1 MSSEKQLDHKLKNRH
16 LQMIALG
23 GVIGTGLFFGSG
35 KSIHLTGPSIVL
47 SYLLGGIVIYI
58 ILRALGEMTVD
69 HPTSGSF
76 SQYAHTYIGKYAG
89 FISGWSAWFEYTV
102 VCMAELTAV
111 TVFFDYF
118 VPGVPHWILC
128 SFILIFFT
136 GINLISVKA
145 FGEFEFWFAGIKVV
159 TIILM
164 LVFSA
169 YLIFFRHGMNPD
181 IKQYTDSNLFFAGGY
196 KGFAISLVI
205 VVFSFG
211 GSEFVSIAA
220 GEAENPRKNVP
231 AAINGVIVRIL
242 LFYILTMLAI
252 ILLYP
257 YQKLQAN
264 VSPFV
269 DVFKQMGFSIAADVM
284 NMVAITAALS
294 AFNSCLYAASRM
306 LFNLSNNGYAPKYL
320 SNVQSTNH
328 VPRKAIL
335 FTAGSVAIAVVI
347 NYLFPENAIMYL
359 LTIATGAILIVWFM
373 ILVTQIYFR
382 KSKDASRTVL
392 HYKLLLFPYTNI
404 FAMLVLV
411 FVMIVMTQMDDMRL
425 SVFVAPLWIL
435 VLSIIYMLRRK
446 VGRNEATEA
455 RRQELKETKRQA
467 KRNS

>member
-1 MSSEKQLDHKLKNRH
+1 MQKLDHKLKNRH

-23 GVIGTGLFFGSG
+23 GVIGTGLFFGSA
-35 KSIHLTGPSIVL
+35 KSIGQTGPSIVL
-47 SYLLGGIVIYI
+47 AYLLGGLVIYI

-69 HPTSGSF
+69 DPTSGSF
-76 SQYAHTYIGKYAG
+76 SQYATNYIGNYAG
-89 FISGWSAWFEYTV
+89 FISGWSAWFQYTV

-128 SFILIFFT
+128 GFILVFFT
-136 GINLISVKA
+136 AINLISVKA

-164 LVFSA
+164 LLFSG
-169 YLIFFRHGMNPD
+169 YLIFFRHATNPE
-181 IKQYTDSNLFFAGGY
+181 IGQYLDPDLFFAGGY

-220 GEAENPRKNVP
+220 GEAENPARNVP
-231 AAINGVIVRIL
+231 KAINGVIIRIL

-257 YQKLQAN
+257 FQKLSTN

-269 DVFKQMGFSIAADVM
+269 DVFRKIGFAAAAGAM

-294 AFNSCLYAASRM
+294 AFNSCLYSASRM
-306 LFNLSNNGYAPKYL
+306 LFNLSQNGNAPAYFSRLK
-320 SNVQSTNH
+320 SSNH
-328 VPRKAIL
+328 VPRRAIIS
-335 FTAGSVAIAVVI
+335 TSIAVAISILI
-347 NYLFPENAIMYL
+347 NYLFPTNAIMYF
-359 LTIATGAILIVWFM
+359 LTIATGSILIVWII

-382 KSKDASRTVL
+382 RIKDANNIKLT
-392 HYKLLLFPYTNI
+392 YKLILFPYSNI
-404 FAMLVLV
+404 LAMLALI

-425 SVFVAPLWIL
+425 SVFVTPLWIFG
-435 VLSIIYMLRRK
+435 LSIFYVLHKKINK
-446 VGRNEATEA
+446 V
-455 RRQELKETKRQA
+455 KA
-467 KRNS
+467 KSN

>member
-1 MSSEKQLDHKLKNRH
+1 MSEKQLDHKLKNRH

-23 GVIGTGLFFGSG
+23 GVIGTGLFFGSA
-35 KSIHLTGPSIVL
+35 KSIHLTGPSIAL
-47 SYLLGGIVIYI
+47 SYMLGGLVIYI

-76 SQYAHTYIGKYAG
+76 SQYAHTYIGNYAG

-118 VPGVPHWILC
+118 IPGIPHWILC
-128 SFILIFFT
+128 SFILVFFT

-164 LVFSA
+164 LLFSA
-169 YLIFFRHGMNPD
+169 YIIFFKHDTNPELARYLD
-181 IKQYTDSNLFFAGGY
+181 PDMFFAGGY

-231 AAINGVIVRIL
+231 LAINGVIVRIL

-252 ILLYP
+252 IVLYP
-257 YQKLQAN
+257 FQKLATN

-269 DVFKQMGFSIAADVM
+269 DVFRKIGFSAAAGAM

-294 AFNSCLYAASRM
+294 AFNSCLYSASRM

-320 SNVQSTNH
+320 SNIQSVNH

-335 FTAGSVAIAVVI
+335 FTAAAVAITVVV
-347 NYLFPENAIMYL
+347 NYLFPANAIMYL
-359 LTIATGAILIVWFM
+359 LTIATGSILIVWFM

-382 KSKDASRTVL
+382 LYKDANKVTL

-404 FAMLVLV
+404 FAMLVLI
-411 FVMIVMTQMDDMRL
+411 FVMITMTQMDDMRL
-425 SVFVAPLWIL
+425 SVFVAPLWIFG
-435 VLSIIYMLRRK
+435 LSIFYMLRK
-446 VGRNEATEA
+446 NATD
-455 RRQELKETKRQA
+455 A
-467 KRNS
+467 KRIQMKIAKKQARKKII